1 MSSILSKF
9 SHARKKP
16 TERERERERERELR
30 RKRKDTTSG

>member
-16 TERERERERERELR
+16 TERERERELR